1 MSAETIFFASLVFW
15 ISLLLVVFLPI
26 RWALVAYFILIQ
38 IDLSGPANYSL
49 GSLGYENAIKVI
61 AVPTLLLLRS
71 RPLISM
77 SPALRRLR
85 SSWLALVAYAGFASL
100 WSPYHL
106 PAVKMMGYFYAYSV
120 LFLVFMAAWE
130 RKWLETKHLITAVW
144 FCLALACIQTYVL
157 GNDYGDSGFDF
168 RLTSF
173 TGAQSFAPFLLG
185 FLVLMW
191 FSREIN
197 LSVVISAA
205 AAGVGLVLTGSRS
218 LLLGFAWSLFIGAIY
233 LGVRAGRK
241 VNLRLIVK
249 RMVVTGLALAAI
261 GTIVFIEQPDSRINQ
276 MLEGA
281 FSRGGSLEDVGTF
294 AWRFSLY
301 QKTVAELSSRS
312 PIKLALGTGTSSGA
326 NLVLDEGIA
335 TEDNV
340 DPNRTFNEE
349 FLRFLYEWGIP
360 GLALLVY
367 LLFQV
372 GAVCLQMVQRNSREG
387 WAFLAI
393 FIPLL
398 ISLTVENIFAD
409 ASSPGGMG
417 YLLVL
422 TFMLAAFN
430 QYREKN
436 RENIIDT
443 QQI

>member
-1 MSAETIFFASLVFW
+1 MSAGTIFFATIVFW
-15 ISLLLVVFLPI
+15 ISLLLVIFLPM
-26 RWALVAYFILIQ
+26 RWTLIAYFILIQ

-77 SPALRRLR
+77 NPALSKLR
-85 SSWLALVAYAGFASL
+85 FSWLALVAYAGFASL

-120 LFLVFMAAWE
+120 LFLVLMAAWE
-130 RKWLETKHLITAVW
+130 REWLETKHLIATVW
-144 FCLALACIQTYVL
+144 CCFALACIQTYVL

-173 TGAQSFAPFLLG
+173 TGAQSFAPFLLS
-185 FLVLMW
+185 FLVLIW
-191 FSREIN
+191 FSAQIN
-197 LSVVISAA
+197 FSVLISVA

-218 LLLGFAWSLFIGAIY
+218 LLLGFAWSLLIGAIY
-233 LGVRAGRK
+233 LGVRAGK
-241 VNLRLIVK
+241 EVSLRLIVK
-249 RMVVTGLALAAI
+249 RTVITGLALAAI

-281 FSRGGSLEDVGTF
+281 FTRSGSLEDVGTF

-301 QKTVAELSSRS
+301 QKTVAELSSRG
-312 PIKLALGTGTSSGA
+312 PMKFAFGTGTSSGA

-349 FLRFLYEWGIP
+349 FLRFLYEWGLP

-367 LLFQV
+367 LLYQV
-372 GAVCLQMVQRNSREG
+372 GFVCMQMVRRNSREG

-398 ISLTVENIFAD
+398 ISLAVENIFAD

-430 QYREKN
+430 QCREQT
-436 RENIIDT
+436 RENIINP
-443 QQI
+443 

>member
-1 MSAETIFFASLVFW
+1 MSAETIFFASTVFW
-15 ISLLLVVFLPI
+15 ISLLLVIFLPI

-38 IDLSGPANYSL
+38 IDLSGSVNYSL
-49 GSLGYENAIKVI
+49 GSLGYENSIKVI

-77 SPALRRLR
+77 SPALHKLR
-85 SSWLALVAYAGFASL
+85 FSWLALVAYAGIASL

-106 PAVKMMGYFYAYSV
+106 PALKMMGYFYSYSV
-120 LFLVFMAAWE
+120 LFLVFMAVWE

-144 FCLALACIQTYVL
+144 CCLALACIQTYVL

-173 TGAQSFAPFLLG
+173 TGAQTFAPFLLS
-185 FLVLMW
+185 FLVLLW
-191 FSREIN
+191 FSTQIN
-197 LSVVISAA
+197 LSIVISVA
-205 AAGVGLVLTGSRS
+205 AAGIGLVLTGSRS
-218 LLLGFAWSLFIGAIY
+218 LLLGFAWSLLIGAIY
-233 LGVRAGRK
+233 LGVRAGRE
-241 VNLRLIVK
+241 VNLRLVVK
-249 RMVVTGLALAAI
+249 RMVVTGFALVAI
-261 GTIVFIEQPDSRINQ
+261 GTIVFIKQPDSRINQ

-281 FSRGGSLEDVGTF
+281 FSSSGSLEDVGTF

-312 PIKLALGTGTSSGA
+312 PIKLAFGTGTSSGA

-335 TEDNV
+335 TEDTV

-349 FLRFLYEWGIP
+349 FLRFLYEWGLP

-367 LLFQV
+367 LLVHV
-372 GAVCLQMVQRNSREG
+372 GFVCIQMVRRNSPEG

-409 ASSPGGMG
+409 ASAPGGMG
-417 YLLVL
+417 YLVVL

-430 QYREKN
+430 QFREKN